1 MMCSFPRVG
10 VDDVCIIKV
19 GGDDVYILNS
29 SRG

>member
-10 VDDVCIIKV
+10 VDDACIIKV